1 MTSSVPSFKTAL
13 KSRLA
18 TALTPAKVSYGAGNP
33 DALGKR
39 AVIVGP
45 AKNRVLEHVCG
56 MTIAGAPI
64 NETYDVDVIVSVI
77 GPEQESHEAL
87 SLIAYG
93 LVDGIVT
100 SVLSWA
106 PLPTGIN
113 AVVPVESEDGENSGD
128 GWREAFVAQTLH
140 VTARI

>member
-1 MTSSVPSFKTAL
+1 MASSVPAFKTAL

-18 TALTPAKVSYGAGNP
+18 TALTTASTVTYGAGNP

-64 NETYDVDVIVSVI
+64 NETYDVDVIVSVV

-87 SLIAYG
+87 SLIAY
-93 LVDGIVT
+93 
-100 SVLSWA
+100 
-106 PLPTGIN
+106 
-113 AVVPVESEDGENSGD
+113 
-128 GWREAFVAQTLH
+128 
-140 VTARI
+140 